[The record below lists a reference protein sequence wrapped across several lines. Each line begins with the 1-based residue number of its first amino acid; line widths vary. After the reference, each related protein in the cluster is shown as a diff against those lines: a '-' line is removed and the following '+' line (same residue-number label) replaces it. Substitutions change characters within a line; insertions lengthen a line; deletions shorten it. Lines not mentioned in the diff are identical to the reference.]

1 MEAFRKAGL
10 DDGSGNLHDRRSVL
24 VRLSPAGAKAIG
36 EVTPLVRRVNEILFQ
51 HVTAKGLTTIVEF
64 LNALS
69 LNSEYAAVEVHRFE
83 HDRNAHCRGA

>member
-1 MEAFRKAGL
+1 LEAFRKAGL

-24 VRLSPAGAKAIG
+24 VRLSPAGEKAIG
-36 EVTPLVRRVNEILFQ
+36 GVTPLVRRVNEILFQ
-51 HVTAKGLTTIVEF
+51 HVTAKDLTTIVEF

>member
-1 MEAFRKAGL
+1 LEAFRKAGL